1 MGAGKLCEILMGERV
16 SRATTVFA
24 YYVTGHACIDKT
36 QDFKQ
41 SKFLE
46 LLRDQIINLSFMFLQ
61 IHLTAITKFQENI
74 SQFGGDPDSVTMMGH
89 GTGASLTGLLLLSPV
104 SQGPRSLFHRAILIS
119 GSSLSKSAVVKDSR
133 DVMRQVTF
141 FAIV

>member
-1 MGAGKLCEILMGERV
+1 MGKQFVNAQLDSGLLGSAVGSTQPSRKLCEILMGERV

-61 IHLTAITKFQENI
+61 IHLTAITKI
-74 SQFGGDPDSVTMMGH
+74 
-89 GTGASLTGLLLLSPV
+89 
-104 SQGPRSLFHRAILIS
+104 
-119 GSSLSKSAVVKDSR
+119 
-133 DVMRQVTF
+133 
-141 FAIV
+141 